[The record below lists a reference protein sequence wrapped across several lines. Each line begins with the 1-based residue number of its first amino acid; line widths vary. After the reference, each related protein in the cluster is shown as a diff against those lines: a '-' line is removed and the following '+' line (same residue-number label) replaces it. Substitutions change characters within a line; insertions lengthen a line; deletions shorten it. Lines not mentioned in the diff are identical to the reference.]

1 MSNTVVRKK
10 NLKDR
15 RDGYYLKDID
25 SMHVIMPYVM
35 PHRIANEAV
44 LGEIVDITAINDYIN
59 EKNSHNPD
67 FKYTWFHVIAAALAK
82 TIQLRPKMNWFI
94 SGDRLYE
101 RRDIVIAFNV
111 KKKFAD
117 DGEEAIAKFVLDR
130 NGGSPVDQVHDYVRD
145 IVTKVRVKGE
155 QDGATDAMDIF
166 KKLPRFAIKIA
177 FWVLRR
183 LEYHG
188 LYPKSLQKEDPM
200 YSSVY
205 VSNLG
210 SIKMSAHYHHIYEWG
225 TISFFTVISE
235 RQMTPVFAADGSH
248 EMKETIRLAFTID
261 ERIADGYYFAQSI
274 KLMRQLLQNPD
285 LLDLDAAAAIEF

>member
-1 MSNTVVRKK
+1 MASFKK
-10 NLKDR
+10 NDR
-15 RDGYYLKDID
+15 RDRHDRIFLKNLDA
-25 SMHVIMPYVM
+25 MHVIMPHLM
-35 PHRIANEAV
+35 PKRCDNEAV
-44 LGEIVDITAINDYIN
+44 LDETVDLTPLNRFL
-59 EKNSHNPD
+59 EKKNAGNPD
-67 FKYTWFHVIAAALAK
+67 FRYTWFHIIAAAIAK
-82 TIQLRPKMNWFI
+82 TIHLRPKMNWFI

-166 KKLPRFAIKIA
+166 KKLPRFAIKTA
-177 FWVLRR
+177 FRALRR

-188 LYPKSLQKEDPM
+188 RYPKSLQKEDPM

-205 VSNLG
+205 ISNLG

-235 RQMTPVFAADGSH
+235 KQLTPVFAADGSYT
-248 EMKETIRLAFTID
+248 MKDTIRLAFTID
-261 ERIADGYYFAQSI
+261 ERIADGYYFAKSI
-274 KLMRQLLQNPD
+274 RLLRHLLQNPE
-285 LLDLDAAAAIEF
+285 LLDLDAAAPIEFEP